1 MKNRYPDARK
11 YYTRIGIDTDSAI
24 ERLKNIP
31 ISIHC
36 WQGDDVGGFEGQSE
50 LSGGIAATGNYP
62 GKARNADEL
71 MADLDLALCLI
82 PGKKRINL
90 HASYA
95 ITDEQVDRDK
105 LQPHHFAKWVDFA
118 KECGLGLDFNP
129 TFFSHPKAADSLTL
143 SHPDEKIRTFWIDH
157 AKACRKIAAYFGEQ
171 LGTPSLCNIWIPDGY
186 KNVPA
191 DKFGPRK
198 RLKESLDEIYS
209 VEYSPE
215 FIVDSLESKVFG
227 LGLEAFT
234 VGSNEFYIS
243 YAATHK
249 NIYPLLDNGHY
260 HPTEVVSDKIPAL
273 LNFFDKIPL
282 HVTRPIRWDSDH
294 VVLLD
299 DELKDIAT
307 EIIRNNADERVLIG
321 LDYFDAS
328 INRIAAW
335 VVGARNMQKA
345 LLGAMLVPH
354 ERLAQLQNEGKFTEI
369 MVANE
374 EAKTM
379 PFGDIWE
386 EYCKQCGVIETADW
400 YNKVAAYEKE
410 VLLARNEQVSDS
422 ES

>member
-36 WQGDDVGGFEGQSE
+36 WQGDDVLGFEGSTE
-50 LSGGIAATGNYP
+50 LTGGIATTGNYP
-62 GKARNADEL
+62 GRARNPEEL
-71 MADLDLALCLI
+71 MADLDVALKLI

-90 HASYA
+90 HACYA
-95 ITDEQVDRDK
+95 ITDEYVDRDQ
-105 LQPHHFAKWVDFA
+105 LQPEHFAKWVDFA
-118 KECGLGLDFNP
+118 KERDLGLDFNP

-143 SHPDEKIRTFWIDH
+143 SHPDDEIRNFWIDH

-186 KNVPA
+186 KNNPA
-191 DKFGPRK
+191 DKLSPRK

-209 VEYSPE
+209 VKYDTAY
-215 FIVDSLESKVFG
+215 IIDSCESKFFG
-227 LGLEAFT
+227 IGLEAFT
-234 VGSNEFYIS
+234 VGSNEFYVS
-243 YAATHK
+243 YSATHE
-249 NIYPLLDNGHY
+249 NVYPLLDSGHY
-260 HPTEVVSDKIPAL
+260 HPSELISDKIPSL

-282 HVTRPIRWDSDH
+282 HVTRPVHWDSDH

-299 DELKDIAT
+299 DELKAIAT
-307 EIIRNNADERVLIG
+307 EIIRNNADDKVLIG

-335 VVGARNMQKA
+335 VVGVRNMQKA
-345 LLGAMLVPH
+345 LLTALLTPH
-354 ERLAQLQNEGKFTEI
+354 DRLAKLQDENKFTEI
-369 MVANE
+369 MVATE

-379 PFGDIWE
+379 PIGDIWE
-386 EYCKQCGVIETADW
+386 EYCKQSGVIENADW
-400 YNKVAAYEKE
+400 YNVVADYEKE
-410 VLLARNEQVSDS
+410 VLSKRA
-422 ES
+422 